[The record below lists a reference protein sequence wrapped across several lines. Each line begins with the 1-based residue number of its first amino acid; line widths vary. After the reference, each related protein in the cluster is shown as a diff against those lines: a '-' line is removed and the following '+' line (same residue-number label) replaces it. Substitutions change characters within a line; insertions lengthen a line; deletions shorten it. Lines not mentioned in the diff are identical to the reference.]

1 MICITKRCLRLMA
14 SKADKSREREA
25 TAQVITSEHYTQ
37 KALFSSGVKHVANE
51 SSCDLMLIKLL
62 GFL

>member
-1 MICITKRCLRLMA
+1 MA